1 MHEKSM
7 HSIIQKQYIIY
18 IQLNIVQ
25 SLYQFTDRDSMTSV
39 LYITLKFLLF
49 SDLMYVPINSVNL

>member
-1 MHEKSM
+1 M